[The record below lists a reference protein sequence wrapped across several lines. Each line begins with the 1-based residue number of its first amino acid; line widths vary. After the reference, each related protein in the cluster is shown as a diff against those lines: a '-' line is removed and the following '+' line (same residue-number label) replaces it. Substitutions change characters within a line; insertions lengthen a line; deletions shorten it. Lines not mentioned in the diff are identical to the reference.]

1 MEQDRRLAVAAE
13 VDVDEAGW
21 EGHLRRDLADNA
33 FVRNVDKRFHT

>member
-13 VDVDEAGW
+13 VDVDEAGG

-33 FVRNVDKRFHT
+33 FVRSVAIAFRT